1 MRLFFDTSV
10 LIAAFI
16 ESHPAHEAS
25 LKRLNAVRNGRD
37 TFLIGG
43 HTLAELYAVLTRL
56 PVSPRINPALAHR
69 LIEENTREAG
79 ISVLSAK
86 EYKGLLISM
95 VKDGHTGGIIYDAIL
110 LQSAI
115 KAKADVLITLNPAD
129 FNRVQ
134 GSKKGLR
141 IEQP

>member
-1 MRLFFDTSV
+1 MRIFFDTSV
-10 LIAAFI
+10 LVAAFI
-16 ESHPAHEAS
+16 ESHPAHDAS
-25 LKRLNAVRNGRD
+25 LTRLNAVRNGRD

-69 LIEENTREAG
+69 LIEENTRDAG
-79 ISVLSAK
+79 ISVLSAR
-86 EYKGLLISM
+86 EYKGLLIGM
-95 VKDGHTGGIIYDAIL
+95 VKEGLAGGVIYDALL
-110 LQSAI
+110 LQAAI

-129 FNRVQ
+129 YNRVQ
-134 GSKKGLR
+134 GSKKCLR

>member
-1 MRLFFDTSV
+1 MRVFFDTSV

-16 ESHPAHEAS
+16 QSHPAHEAS
-25 LKRLNAVRNGRD
+25 LKRLNTVRDGRD
-37 TFLIGG
+37 VFLIGG

-69 LIEENTREAG
+69 LIEENTRDAG
-79 ISVLSAK
+79 ISVLSAR
-86 EYKGLLISM
+86 EYKGLLIRM
-95 VKDGHTGGIIYDAIL
+95 VKEELAGGVVYDAIL
-110 LQSAI
+110 LQSAL

-134 GSKKGLR
+134 GGKKELQ

>member
-1 MRLFFDTSV
+1 MRVFFDTSV

-16 ESHPAHEAS
+16 QSHPAHEAS
-25 LKRLNAVRNGRD
+25 LKRLNTVRDGRD
-37 TFLIGG
+37 EFLIGG

-69 LIEENTREAG
+69 LIEENTRDAG
-79 ISVLSAK
+79 ISVLSAR
-86 EYKGLLISM
+86 EYKGLLIRM
-95 VKDGHTGGIIYDAIL
+95 VKEELAGGVVYDAIL
-110 LQSAI
+110 LQSAL

-134 GSKKGLR
+134 GGKKELQ

>member
-1 MRLFFDTSV
+1 MRVFFDTSV

-25 LKRLNAVRNGRD
+25 LKRLNTVRDGRD
-37 TFLIGG
+37 VFLIGG

-69 LIEENTREAG
+69 LIEENTRDAG
-79 ISVLSAK
+79 ISVLSAR
-86 EYKGLLISM
+86 EYKGLLIRM
-95 VKDGHTGGIIYDAIL
+95 VKEELAGGVVYDAIL

-134 GSKKGLR
+134 GGKKELQ

>member
-1 MRLFFDTSV
+1 MRVFFDTSV

-25 LKRLNAVRNGRD
+25 LKRLNTVRDGRD
-37 TFLIGG
+37 EFLIGG

-69 LIEENTREAG
+69 LIEENTRDAG
-79 ISVLSAK
+79 ISVLSAR
-86 EYKGLLISM
+86 EYKGLLIRM
-95 VKDGHTGGIIYDAIL
+95 VKEELAGGVVYDAIL
-110 LQSAI
+110 LQSAL

-134 GSKKGLR
+134 GGKKELQ